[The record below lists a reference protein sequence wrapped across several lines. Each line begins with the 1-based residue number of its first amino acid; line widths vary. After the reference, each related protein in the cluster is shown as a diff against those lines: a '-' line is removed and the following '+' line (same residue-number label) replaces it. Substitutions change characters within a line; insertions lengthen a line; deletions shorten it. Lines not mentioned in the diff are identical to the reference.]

1 MDAPQYQEMSYLEH
15 VKRRREEKGCLYA
28 CRLKRGKI
36 DVCSQCVAAS
46 VATRPASAVWTCSAA
61 VLDVP
66 PSHANPVLS

>member
-1 MDAPQYQEMSYLEH
+1 MHHNIKRCLILSMSNVDARKKDAFTL
-15 VKRRREEKGCLYA
+15 
-28 CRLKRGKI
+28 
-36 DVCSQCVAAS
+36 VCSQCVAAS

>member
-15 VKRRREEKGCLYA
+15 VKRRREEK
-28 CRLKRGKI
+28 
-36 DVCSQCVAAS
+36 VCSQCVAAS
-46 VATRPASAVWTCSAA
+46 VATRHVSAVWTCSAA